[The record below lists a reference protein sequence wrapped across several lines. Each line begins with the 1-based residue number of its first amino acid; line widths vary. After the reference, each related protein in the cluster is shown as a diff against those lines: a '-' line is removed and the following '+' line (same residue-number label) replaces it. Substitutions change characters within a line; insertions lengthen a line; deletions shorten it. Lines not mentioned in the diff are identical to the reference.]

1 MGSRENLWDSGMEII
16 GGRLG
21 VEVYPVNKK
30 LMRIYPLQL
39 VNKYSVKKKNKQT
52 NNNSH

>member
-1 MGSRENLWDSGMEII
+1 MEII

-21 VEVYPVNKK
+21 GEVYPVNKK
-30 LMRIYPLQL
+30 LMMVYLLQL

-52 NNNSH
+52 NKQ